1 MDNPKLVYFLLLE
14 MPDWLLE
21 RIFPYTQQVKVKIET
36 LASSKTI
43 LNMNTTT
50 LKLIVVGVAGGL
62 LGFAAARIYFS
73 PPRPVQHEE
82 KSTETAEPADPE
94 KPEKS
99 AASHEPHEPDH
110 PLTLVLPSEPAEPA
124 ASIPSI
130 EQIDTTNPFNNKKFD
145 PILDDK
151 EYVIGFM
158 YKMEALKKAL
168 TRPPPV
174 FTPKKIGYA
183 TFDHQ
188 TRDLLL

>member
-1 MDNPKLVYFLLLE
+1 

-21 RIFPYTQQVKVKIET
+21 RIFPYTHQVKVKIET

-50 LKLIVVGVAGGL
+50 LKLIAVGVAGGL
-62 LGFAAARIYFS
+62 LGFVAARIYFS
-73 PPRPVQHEE
+73 LPPPAQHEE
-82 KSTETAEPADPE
+82 KSMNPVEPAEPE
-94 KPEKS
+94 KPEK
-99 AASHEPHEPDH
+99 
-110 PLTLVLPSEPAEPA
+110 PAEPA
-124 ASIPSI
+124 APIVSI

-174 FTPKKIGYA
+174 STPKKPQTITKIGYA

>member
-1 MDNPKLVYFLLLE
+1 
-14 MPDWLLE
+14 
-21 RIFPYTQQVKVKIET
+21 
-36 LASSKTI
+36 
-43 LNMNTTT
+43 MNTAT
-50 LKLIVVGVAGGL
+50 LKLIAVGIAGGL
-62 LGFAAARIYFS
+62 FGLALGRIYFS

-82 KSTETAEPADPE
+82 KSTETAEPAE
-94 KPEKS
+94 SEKS
-99 AASHEPHEPDH
+99 AESHESHEPDH
-110 PLTLVLPSEPAEPA
+110 PLTLVLPSEPAEPPA
-124 ASIPSI
+124 EPPISSI

-174 FTPKKIGYA
+174 STPKKPQTITKIGYA

>member
-1 MDNPKLVYFLLLE
+1 

-21 RIFPYTQQVKVKIET
+21 RIFPYTQQLKIET

-50 LKLIVVGVAGGL
+50 LKLIAVGVVGGL
-62 LGFAAARIYFS
+62 LGFVAARIYFHPS
-73 PPRPVQHEE
+73 PAPHVPHVPHAQNE
-82 KSTETAEPADPE
+82 KSMNPVEPAEPE
-94 KPEKS
+94 KPEKP
-99 AASHEPHEPDH
+99 EK
-110 PLTLVLPSEPAEPA
+110 PAESPA
-124 ASIPSI
+124 PTISI

-168 TRPPPV
+168 TRPPSV
-174 FTPKKIGYA
+174 SIPKKIGHA
-183 TFDHQ
+183 AFDRQ

>member
-1 MDNPKLVYFLLLE
+1 

-50 LKLIVVGVAGGL
+50 LKLIAVGLAGGL
-62 LGFAAARIYFS
+62 LGFVAARIYFHPS
-73 PPRPVQHEE
+73 PAPHVPHVSHAQNE
-82 KSTETAEPADPE
+82 KSMNPVEPVEPAEPE
-94 KPEKS
+94 K
-99 AASHEPHEPDH
+99 
-110 PLTLVLPSEPAEPA
+110 PAEPA
-124 ASIPSI
+124 APTISV

-168 TRPPPV
+168 TRPPSV
-174 FTPKKIGYA
+174 SIPKKIGHA
-183 TFDHQ
+183 AFDHK

>member
-1 MDNPKLVYFLLLE
+1 

-50 LKLIVVGVAGGL
+50 LKFIAVGIAGGI
-62 LGFAAARIYFS
+62 LGFS
-73 PPRPVQHEE
+73 PPPPVQHEE
-82 KSTETAEPADPE
+82 KSTETAEPAEPE

-99 AASHEPHEPDH
+99 AEPDH
-110 PLTLVLPSEPAEPA
+110 PLSPVESSAPVEPPA
-124 ASIPSI
+124 PISSI
-130 EQIDTTNPFNNKKFD
+130 EQIDTSNPFNNKKFD
-145 PILDDK
+145 PILNDK

-174 FTPKKIGYA
+174 STPKKPQTLTKIGYA
-183 TFDHQ
+183 NFDNQ

>member
-1 MDNPKLVYFLLLE
+1 

-50 LKLIVVGVAGGL
+50 LKLIAVGVAGGL
-62 LGFAAARIYFS
+62 LGFVAARIYFHPS
-73 PPRPVQHEE
+73 PAPHAQNE
-82 KSTETAEPADPE
+82 KSMKPAE
-94 KPEKS
+94 PEKS
-99 AASHEPHEPDH
+99 VEPVDP
-110 PLTLVLPSEPAEPA
+110 PIS
-124 ASIPSI
+124 SI

-145 PILDDK
+145 PILNDK

-158 YKMEALKKAL
+158 YKMEELKKSL
-168 TRPPPV
+168 TKPSVVEKKWRTA
-174 FTPKKIGYA
+174 FPK
-183 TFDHQ
+183 

>member
-50 LKLIVVGVAGGL
+50 LKFIAVGIAGGL
-62 LGFAAARIYFS
+62 FGLALGRIYFS
-73 PPRPVQHEE
+73 PPPPVQHEE
-82 KSTETAEPADPE
+82 KSTETAEPAEPE

-99 AASHEPHEPDH
+99 AEPDH
-110 PLTLVLPSEPAEPA
+110 PLSPMSPMKPDEPPA
-124 ASIPSI
+124 PISSI
-130 EQIDTTNPFNNKKFD
+130 EQIDTSNPFNNKKFD
-145 PILDDK
+145 PILNDK

-168 TRPPPV
+168 SRPPPV
-174 FTPKKIGYA
+174 STPKKPQTLTKIGYA
-183 TFDHQ
+183 NFDNQ

>member
-1 MDNPKLVYFLLLE
+1 

-21 RIFPYTQQVKVKIET
+21 RIFPYTHQVKVKIET

-43 LNMNTTT
+43 LNMNTAT
-50 LKLIVVGVAGGL
+50 LKLIAVGVAGGL
-62 LGFAAARIYFS
+62 LGFAAARLYFS

-82 KSTETAEPADPE
+82 KSMKPAEPAEPE

-99 AASHEPHEPDH
+99 AESHESHEPDH
-110 PLTLVLPSEPAEPA
+110 PLTLVLPSEPSESA
-124 ASIPSI
+124 APIPSI

-145 PILDDK
+145 PIVGED
-151 EYVIGFM
+151 EHVIGFM

-168 TRPPPV
+168 TRPPV
-174 FTPKKIGYA
+174 STPKKPQTFTKIGYA

-188 TRDLLL
+188 TKELLL

>member
-1 MDNPKLVYFLLLE
+1 

-50 LKLIVVGVAGGL
+50 LKLIAVGLAGGL
-62 LGFAAARIYFS
+62 LGFVAARIYFHPS
-73 PPRPVQHEE
+73 PAPHVPHVPHAQNE
-82 KSTETAEPADPE
+82 KSMNP
-94 KPEKS
+94 
-99 AASHEPHEPDH
+99 
-110 PLTLVLPSEPAEPA
+110 VEPAEPA
-124 ASIPSI
+124 EPAEPEKPIEPEKPAEPAAPTISV

-145 PILDDK
+145 PILNNK

-168 TRPPPV
+168 SRPPV
-174 FTPKKIGYA
+174 SIPKKIGHA
-183 TFDHQ
+183 SFDKH
-188 TRDLLL
+188 TRELLL